1 MLGIVLGLAVLM
13 VLAFKGWSILWA
25 APIAAMIV
33 ALLNGVDLLGAYT
46 ATYMTGLV
54 GFVMNWFPMFM
65 LGAIFGKLM
74 EFTGMAKSVAVK
86 LSGLIGKERAI
97 LAIVVSCAVLTYG
110 GISLFVV
117 VFAVYPLA
125 INLFREANLSR
136 KIMPAAIAIGSF
148 TFTMTALPGSPQ
160 IQNLIPMDHFN
171 TSATAAP
178 VMGIVAAVIMMVLG
192 YLYLLYRQKQLR
204 AAGEVFIEPE
214 GTPVSTDGEKLPNA
228 WLSLLPLAVVIVT
241 FNVFNFHIITAL
253 VTANLLILA
262 INYKRFRE
270 FVKAINAGAS
280 DSLIAIM
287 NTSAAVGF
295 GAVVQSVPAFDNLAA
310 ALSNI
315 PGSPLISVA
324 VTVNVLAA
332 ATGSASGGLAI
343 ALTALGEHYYQLAMQ
358 TGIAPEVFHRIVT
371 LASGGLDL
379 LPHNGAVITVLVVTG
394 MTHKESYKDIFIG
407 AIIVPLIA
415 LVAAIV
421 LAAFG
426 VY

>member
-33 ALLNGVDLLGAYT
+33 ALFNGVELLGAYT
-46 ATYMTGLV
+46 ITYMTGLV
-54 GFVMNWFPMFM
+54 GFVSSWFPMFM

-74 EFTGMAKSVAVK
+74 EVTGMAKSVAVK
-86 LSGLIGKERAI
+86 LSGLIGKERAL

-117 VFAVYPLA
+117 VFAIYPIA
-125 INLFREANLSR
+125 INLFCEANLSR
-136 KIMPAAIAIGSF
+136 KIMPAAIALGSF

-160 IQNLIPMDHFN
+160 IQNLIPMPHFN
-171 TSATAAP
+171 TQATAAP
-178 VMGIVAAVIMMVLG
+178 VIGIVAATVMAVLG

-204 AAGEVFIEPE
+204 VAGEVFIEPE
-214 GTPVSTDGEKLPNA
+214 GTQTSLDNEKLPNA
-228 WLSLLPLAVVIVT
+228 LLSVLPLAVVIVT
-241 FNVFNFHIITAL
+241 FNIFNFHIIVAL
-253 VTANLLILA
+253 VAANLLILA
-262 INYKRFRE
+262 INYRKFRQ

-295 GAVVQSVPAFDNLAA
+295 GAVVQSVPAFDDLAA
-310 ALSNI
+310 TLSGI
-315 PGSPLISVA
+315 PGSPLISVS

-343 ALTALGEHYYQLAMQ
+343 ALTALGEQYYQLAMQ
-358 TGIAPEVFHRIVT
+358 TGISTEVFHRIVAI
-371 LASGGLDL
+371 ASGGLDL

-394 MTHKESYKDIFIG
+394 MTHKESYKDIFIA

-421 LAAFG
+421 LASFG